1 MSYELE
7 QKYRQL
13 LLAVDSNAVSKKYA
27 HESRHDTAL
36 RFIKER
42 VQQEKEDQARKT
54 INKDERFDWHSIYKN
69 MAKSYLSPL
78 SSDDDKFLIGHMYSN
93 ERFIMSA
100 KTVEIA
106 KHKCW
111 ASKYGREKQVAITK
125 LSVWPHKKE
134 IK

>member
-78 SSDDDKFLIGHMYSN
+78 SSDEDKFLIGYSYN
-93 ERFIMSA
+93 TDRYIVSA
-100 KTVEIA
+100 KTVLSA
-106 KHKCW
+106 KNMCW
-111 ASKYGREKQVAITK
+111 RSKYCEEKHVAITK
-125 LSVWPHKKE
+125 ISMWPHKKE
-134 IK
+134 GE